1 METALLAAIIV
12 VAAVIFFA
20 LTRSRRRTSKG
31 HPSHGGRAA
40 SGRIKSDER
49 D

>member
-1 METALLAAIIV
+1 MEIPALAAV
-12 VAAVIFFA
+12 VFAAVIFFFV
-20 LTRSRRRTSKG
+20 LTRSRRRTGKG
-31 HPSHGGRAA
+31 HPSHGGGAA